1 MNELLKLLDDT
12 LTLRGR
18 GLQLRLDSP
27 LAGTLPELD
36 SMGVVAIV
44 SAAEDHW
51 GIVIED
57 EEIDAEVFATVGS
70 LMYFLRSKMATH

>member
-12 LTLRGR
+12 LTLHGR
-18 GLQLRLDSP
+18 GLQLGVDSP
-27 LAGTLPELD
+27 LAGSLPELD

-70 LMYFLRSKMATH
+70 LLYFLKRKISPH

>member
-70 LMYFLRSKMATH
+70 LMCFLRSKMTAH

>member
-18 GLQLRLDSP
+18 GLQLRVDSP

-70 LMYFLRSKMATH
+70 LMCFLRSKMATH

>member
-70 LMYFLRSKMATH
+70 LMCFLRSKMATH